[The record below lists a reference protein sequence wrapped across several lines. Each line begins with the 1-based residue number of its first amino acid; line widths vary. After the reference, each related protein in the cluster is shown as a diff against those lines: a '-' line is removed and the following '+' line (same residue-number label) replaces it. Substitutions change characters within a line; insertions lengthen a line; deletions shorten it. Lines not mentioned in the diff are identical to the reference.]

1 MKIGIYGGSFN
12 PIHNGHIAL
21 ARQMLR
27 KLPLDE
33 VWMMVSPQNPLK
45 QSDSDLLEDRK
56 RWEMTDTALRDEA
69 GLKACD
75 LEFRLPKTSYTWH
88 TLQALEEEHPDNQ
101 FTLIIGADNWQLFP
115 RWYHSADILSR
126 YPVAIYP
133 RTGFPLCADD
143 LPEGVTLVNTELYDV
158 SSTDIRRRI
167 REGLPYEHLI
177 PKAIHR
183 LAQKYYG
190 A

>member
-27 KLPLDE
+27 NLPLDE

-45 QSDSDLLEDRK
+45 QSDSDLLDDRK
-56 RWEMTDTALRDEA
+56 RWEMTEAALRDEEK
-69 GLKACD
+69 LKACA
-75 LEFRLPKTSYTWH
+75 LEFNLPKPSYTWR
-88 TLQALEEEHPDNQ
+88 TLQALSNEHPDDR

-115 RWYHSADILSR
+115 RWYHSDDILRHYSI
-126 YPVAIYP
+126 AIYP
-133 RTGFPLCADD
+133 RTGFPVSVAD
-143 LPEGVTLVNTELYDV
+143 LPEGVTLVNTELYDI

-167 REGLPYEHLI
+167 RQGRPYEHLI